1 MFKEEITE
9 LKFESNIG
17 RDAFIEE
24 VLNSIDNKITS
35 DELNEISKLFDTY

>member
-1 MFKEEITE
+1 MFKEEIIE

-35 DELNEISKLFDTY
+35 DELNEISELFNTY